1 MATPT
6 STTPG
11 SGTTRT
17 MKRHVGFLGLTFIS
31 LGSIIG
37 SGWLLG
43 ADKAATAAG
52 PASLISWLLAAVIL
66 SVLALIH
73 AELGTAYP
81 VAGGTARFP
90 AFAFGR
96 MTGFVAGWAGW
107 LQAVALAPIEVEASL
122 QYIDNISW
130 VKQHIGLV
138 KPDET
143 LTGHGLI
150 VASILMLL
158 FTFINIVGV
167 KLLSDSNTVTVIW
180 KTLIPVLTIIVLIS
194 LRFHPGNFTAGG
206 GFAPNGARGIFEA
219 LPVGVVFAMQGFE
232 QAIQLGGEARNPQK
246 DMSRAILTAMAIG
259 AVVYILLE
267 IAFIGS
273 LNPSD
278 IAHNWANPI
287 PSAGKFGPYATLTTA
302 AGATWLAYLLYADA
316 FISPAGTG
324 LLYMGTTSRLSYAM
338 SHAGDIPKPLGRL
351 TLRGVPLW
359 SILLAFVVG
368 ELAFL
373 PFPSWQSLVGL
384 VTDATAI
391 MYAFAPV
398 SLATLRK
405 IDPDRKRPYRLGG
418 AKIIA
423 PIGFAAANLIIYWTG
438 FDTTWKIEVGI
449 VLGLVV
455 FALTRAFSKEK
466 APLDLRNSA
475 WVWPW
480 LIGVVLIGWLG
491 RYDSALSKTKVGD
504 KGELFLLPAW
514 IDLLVVVVF
523 SLAIFYFATT
533 RGMTH
538 DHVESVIKK
547 DEEGLAQ
554 DPLLKES

>member
-1 MATPT
+1 
-6 STTPG
+6 
-11 SGTTRT
+11 
-17 MKRHVGFLGLTFIS
+17 MKRHVGFVGLTFIS

-52 PASLISWLLAAVIL
+52 PASLISWVLAAVIL

-130 VKQHIGLV
+130 VKQHLGLV
-138 KPDET
+138 NADET
-143 LTGHGLI
+143 LTGNGLLI
-150 VASILMLL
+150 ASALMLI

-194 LRFHPGNFTAGG
+194 LRFHPGNFTSGG

-246 DMSRAILTAMAIG
+246 DMSRAILTAMAVG

-267 IAFIGS
+267 VAFIGS
-273 LNPSD
+273 LNPAD

-287 PSAGKFGPYATLTTA
+287 PQAGKFGPYATLTTA

-359 SILLAFVVG
+359 SIVLAFIVG
-368 ELAFL
+368 EIAFL

-405 IDPDRKRPYRLGG
+405 IDGDRRRPYRLGG

-449 VLGLVV
+449 AFGLIV

-491 RYDSALSKTKVGD
+491 RYDSALSKSRTGD

-514 IDLLVVVVF
+514 IDLLVVIVF

-533 RGMTH
+533 RGMTK
-538 DHVESVIKK
+538 DHVDAVIDK
-547 DEEGLAQ
+547 DKENLVE
-554 DPLLKES
+554 DPLLQS

>member
-1 MATPT
+1 MATSTPT
-6 STTPG
+6 SAGTTP
-11 SGTTRT
+11 TL
-17 MKRHVGFLGLTFIS
+17 KRKVGFTGLTFIS

-52 PASLISWLLAAVIL
+52 PASLVSWVLAAAIL

-73 AELGTAYP
+73 AELGTTYP

-96 MTGFVAGWAGW
+96 LTGFIAGWTGW

-130 VKQHIGLV
+130 VQQHIGLV
-138 KPDET
+138 NPDET
-143 LTGHGLI
+143 LTGHGLLI
-150 VASILMLL
+150 ASVLMLI
-158 FTFINIVGV
+158 FTFVNIIGV

-180 KTLIPVLTIIVLIS
+180 KTLIPLLTIIILLS
-194 LRFHPGNFTAGG
+194 LSFHPGNFTTGG

-219 LPVGVVFAMQGFE
+219 LPVGVVFALQGFE

-259 AVVYILLE
+259 AIIYILLE
-267 IAFIGS
+267 VAFIGS
-273 LNPSD
+273 LNPAD
-278 IAHNWANPI
+278 IAHNWNNPI
-287 PSAGKFGPYATLTTA
+287 PSAGKFGPYATLATA

-324 LLYMGTTSRLSYAM
+324 LLYLGTTSRLSYAM
-338 SHAGDIPKPLGRL
+338 GHAGDLPKPLGKL
-351 TLRGVPLW
+351 TVRGVPLW
-359 SILLAFVVG
+359 SILLAFVIG
-368 ELAFL
+368 EIAFL

-384 VTDATAI
+384 VTDATAV

-398 SLATLRK
+398 ALATLRK
-405 IDPDRKRPYRLGG
+405 IDGDRRRPYRLRG
-418 AKIIA
+418 AHILA

-438 FDTTWKIEVGI
+438 FDTIWKIGLGI
-449 VLGLVV
+449 VAGLVI
-455 FALTRAFSKEK
+455 FAITRASSTTKPPIDW
-466 APLDLRNSA
+466 AGA
-475 WVWPW
+475 VWVWPW
-480 LIGVVLIGWLG
+480 LIGIVVISYIG
-491 RYDSALSKTKVGD
+491 RYDSGQGADKAHG

-514 IDLLVVVVF
+514 IDLLVVIAF
-523 SLAIFYFATT
+523 ALAIFYFAVGKGVASE
-533 RGMTH
+533 R
-538 DHVESVIKK
+538 VEEAVHN
-547 DEEGLAQ
+547 DEVEIAENPELAV
-554 DPLLKES
+554 

>member
-6 STTPG
+6 STTPVG
-11 SGTTRT
+11 GPAR

-52 PASLISWLLAAVIL
+52 PASLVSWVLAAVIL
-66 SVLALIH
+66 AVLALIH

-90 AFAFGR
+90 AFAFGK

-130 VKQHIGLV
+130 IKTHIGLV
-138 KPDET
+138 NSDET

-150 VASILMLL
+150 VGSVLMLL

-167 KLLSDSNTVTVIW
+167 KLLSDSNTITVIW
-180 KTLIPVLTIIVLIS
+180 KTLIPVLTIIILIS
-194 LRFHPGNFTAGG
+194 LRFHASNFTAGG

-246 DMSRAILTAMAIG
+246 DMSRAVLTAMAIG
-259 AVVYILLE
+259 AIVYILLE
-267 IAFIGS
+267 VAFIGS
-273 LNPSD
+273 LNPAD
-278 IAHNWANPI
+278 IAHNWNNPI

-316 FISPAGTG
+316 FVSPAGTG

-338 SHAGDIPKPLGRL
+338 AHAGDIPKPLGKL
-351 TLRGVPLW
+351 TVRGVPLW

-368 ELAFL
+368 EIAFL

-384 VTDATAI
+384 VTSATAI

-405 IDPDRKRPYRLGG
+405 IDKDRKRPYRLGG
-418 AKIIA
+418 AKILA
-423 PIGFAAANLIIYWTG
+423 PVGFVAANLIIYWTG
-438 FDTTWKIEVGI
+438 FDTTWKIELGI
-449 VLGLVV
+449 VLGLIIFV
-455 FALTRAFSKEK
+455 LTRTFTKDKPA
-466 APLDLRNSA
+466 LDLKNSA

-480 LIGVVLIGWLG
+480 LIGVLIIGWLG

-514 IDLLVVVVF
+514 IDLLVVAVF
-523 SLAIFYFATT
+523 SLVIFYFATT
-533 RGMTH
+533 RGMTS
-538 DHVESVIKK
+538 DHVDAVIQK
-547 DEEGLAQ
+547 DEEDLVE
-554 DPLLKES
+554 DPLLQA